1 MEFKKEFTAAIVII
15 GNEILSGRTV
25 DKNTSFIASWL
36 NNKGVNV
43 EEVRAIP
50 DKENVIIST
59 VNELR
64 RKFGYVFTTGGIGP
78 THDDI
83 TSESIS
89 KVFNQK
95 YQYHPE
101 AYKALEEYYK
111 NSDFN
116 EGRKKMAKMP
126 EHAKLIPN
134 PKTFAAGFYVENVF
148 VLPGVPSIL
157 QVMIPYLDTIV
168 KSGKKI
174 ISISIDSGLREST
187 IADELS
193 VIQNSFPDVDIG
205 SYPYFNEKAG
215 TILVLRSVNN
225 EVIKECE
232 KEVNSLIKKITEKQ
246 IN

>member
-1 MEFKKEFTAAIVII
+1 MEFKKEFTAGIIII

-25 DKNTSFIASWL
+25 DKNTSFIATWL
-36 NNKGVNV
+36 NEKGISV

-50 DKENVIIST
+50 DKEQVIIDT

-64 RKFGYVFTTGGIGP
+64 NKFAYVFTTGGIGP

-95 YQYHPE
+95 YQYHQE
-101 AYKALEEYYK
+101 AYKLLEDYYK
-111 NSDFN
+111 NQDFN

-126 EHAKLIPN
+126 EYAKLIPN

-157 QVMIPYLDTIV
+157 QVMVPYLDKII
-168 KSGKKI
+168 KNGKKI
-174 ISISIDSGLREST
+174 LSISIDSGLRESVL
-187 IADELS
+187 ADGLS
-193 VIQNSFPDVDIG
+193 EIQNKYQNVDIG
-205 SYPYFNEKAG
+205 SYPYFKNKPG
-215 TILVLRSVNN
+215 TVLVLRSIDEIQIKNCET
-225 EVIKECE
+225 EVK
-232 KEVNSLIKKITEKQ
+232 KLIELYK
-246 IN
+246 

>member
-95 YQYHPE
+95 YQYHLE

-148 VLPGVPSIL
+148 VLPGVPNIL
-157 QVMIPYLDTIV
+157 QAMLPYLDNII
-168 KSGKKI
+168 KNGKKI
-174 ISISIDSGLREST
+174 ISLSIDTSKRESE
-187 IADELS
+187 IADQLS
-193 VIQNSFPDVDIG
+193 LIQKKYLLVDIG
-205 SYPYFNEKAG
+205 SYPYFKDNVG
-215 TILVLRSVNN
+215 TILVLRSTNKKEIYKCEA
-225 EVIKECE
+225 EVIEI
-232 KEVNSLIKKITEKQ
+232 LKI
-246 IN
+246 NN

>member
-1 MEFKKEFTAAIVII
+1 MNLDKEFTAAIVII

-25 DKNTSFIASWL
+25 DKNTSFLAAWL
-36 NNKGVNV
+36 GEKGVSV
-43 EEVRAIP
+43 EEVRVIP
-50 DKENVIIST
+50 DKEQVIIDT

-64 RKFGYVFTTGGIGP
+64 RKFAYVFTTGGIGP

-89 KVFNQK
+89 KMFGQK

-101 AYKALEEYYK
+101 AYKVLEDYYK
-111 NSDFN
+111 NQDFN

-134 PKTFAAGFYVENVF
+134 PKTFAAGFYFENVF

-157 QVMIPYLDTIV
+157 QVMVPYLEKLI

-174 ISISIDSGLREST
+174 LSISIDTGLRESV
-187 IADELS
+187 IADDLAK
-193 VIQNSFPDVDIG
+193 IQSAFPEVDIG
-205 SYPYFNEKAG
+205 SYPYFKDKPG
-215 TILVLRSVNN
+215 TVLVLRSVKDKEINLCHN
-225 EVIKECE
+225 QIK
-232 KEVNSLIKKITEKQ
+232 SLVDKY
-246 IN
+246 N

>member
-1 MEFKKEFTAAIVII
+1 MNLDKEFTAAIVII

-25 DKNTSFIASWL
+25 DKNTSFLATWL
-36 NNKGVNV
+36 GEKGVSV
-43 EEVRAIP
+43 EEVRVIP
-50 DKENVIIST
+50 DKEQVIIDT

-64 RKFGYVFTTGGIGP
+64 RKFAYIFTTGGIGP

-89 KVFNQK
+89 KMFGQK

-101 AYKALEEYYK
+101 AYKVLEEYYK
-111 NSDFN
+111 NQDFN

-134 PKTFAAGFYVENVF
+134 PKTFAAGFYFENVF

-157 QVMIPYLDTIV
+157 QVMVPYLENLI

-174 ISISIDSGLREST
+174 LSISIDTGLRESV
-187 IADELS
+187 IADDLAK
-193 VIQNSFPDVDIG
+193 IQTAFPEVDIG
-205 SYPYFNEKAG
+205 SYPYFKDKPG
-215 TILVLRSVNN
+215 TVLVLRSVKDKEINLCHN
-225 EVIKECE
+225 QIK
-232 KEVNSLIKKITEKQ
+232 SLVDKY
-246 IN
+246 N

>member
-43 EEVRAIP
+43 EEVRVIP
-50 DKENVIIST
+50 DKENVIIGT

-83 TSESIS
+83 TSEAIS

-95 YQYHPE
+95 YQYHLE

-157 QVMIPYLDTIV
+157 QAMLPYLDNII
-168 KSGKKI
+168 KNGKKI
-174 ISISIDSGLREST
+174 ISLSIDTSKRESE
-187 IADELS
+187 IADQLS
-193 VIQNSFPDVDIG
+193 LIQKKYLLVDIG
-205 SYPYFNEKAG
+205 SYPYFKDNVG
-215 TILVLRSVNN
+215 TILVLRSTNKKEIYKCEA
-225 EVIKECE
+225 EVIEI
-232 KEVNSLIKKITEKQ
+232 LKI
-246 IN
+246 NN

>member
-1 MEFKKEFTAAIVII
+1 MEFRKEFTAGIIII

-36 NNKGVNV
+36 NEKGISV

-50 DKENVIIST
+50 DKERVIIDT

-64 RKFGYVFTTGGIGP
+64 NKFAYVFTTGGIGP

-95 YQYHPE
+95 YQYHQE
-101 AYKALEEYYK
+101 AYKLLEDYYK
-111 NSDFN
+111 NQDFN

-157 QVMIPYLDTIV
+157 QVMVPYLDKII
-168 KSGKKI
+168 KNGKKI
-174 ISISIDSGLREST
+174 LSISIDSGLRESVL
-187 IADELS
+187 ADGLS
-193 VIQNSFPDVDIG
+193 EIQNRYKDIDIG
-205 SYPYFNEKAG
+205 SYPYFKDKPG
-215 TILVLRSVNN
+215 TVLVLRSVDEIQIQKCEI
-225 EVIKECE
+225 EVK
-232 KEVNSLIKKITEKQ
+232 KLIDIYK
-246 IN
+246 

>member
-1 MEFKKEFTAAIVII
+1 MEFKKEFTAGIIII

-36 NNKGVNV
+36 NEKGISV
-43 EEVRAIP
+43 EEVRVIP
-50 DKENVIIST
+50 DKKQVIIDT

-64 RKFGYVFTTGGIGP
+64 NKFAYVFTTGGIGP

-95 YQYHPE
+95 YQYHQE
-101 AYKALEEYYK
+101 AYKSLENYYK
-111 NSDFN
+111 NQDFN

-157 QVMIPYLDTIV
+157 QVMVPYLDKII
-168 KSGKKI
+168 KNGKKI
-174 ISISIDSGLREST
+174 LSISIDSGLRESVL
-187 IADELS
+187 ADGLS
-193 VIQNSFPDVDIG
+193 EIQNRYKEIDIG
-205 SYPYFNEKAG
+205 SYPYFKDKPG
-215 TILVLRSVNN
+215 TILVLRSINKVQIVKCEA
-225 EVIKECE
+225 EVK
-232 KEVNSLIKKITEKQ
+232 KLIDMYK
-246 IN
+246 

>member
-83 TSESIS
+83 TSEAIS

-95 YQYHPE
+95 YQYHLE

-157 QVMIPYLDTIV
+157 QAMLPYLDNII
-168 KSGKKI
+168 KNGKKI
-174 ISISIDSGLREST
+174 ISLSIDTSKRESE
-187 IADELS
+187 IADQLS
-193 VIQNSFPDVDIG
+193 LIQKKYLLVDIG
-205 SYPYFNEKAG
+205 SYPYFKDNVG
-215 TILVLRSVNN
+215 TILVLRSTNKKEIYKCEA
-225 EVIKECE
+225 EVIEI
-232 KEVNSLIKKITEKQ
+232 LKI
-246 IN
+246 NN

>member
-43 EEVRAIP
+43 EEVRVIP
-50 DKENVIIST
+50 DQENVIIDT

-83 TSESIS
+83 TSEAIS

-95 YQYHPE
+95 YQYHLE

-148 VLPGVPSIL
+148 VLPGVPNIL
-157 QVMIPYLDTIV
+157 QAMLPYLDNII
-168 KSGKKI
+168 KNGKKI
-174 ISISIDSGLREST
+174 ISLSIDTSKRESE
-187 IADELS
+187 IADQLS
-193 VIQNSFPDVDIG
+193 LIQKKYLLVDIG
-205 SYPYFNEKAG
+205 SYPYFKDNVG
-215 TILVLRSVNN
+215 TILVLRSTNKKEIYKCEA
-225 EVIKECE
+225 EVIEI
-232 KEVNSLIKKITEKQ
+232 LKI
-246 IN
+246 NN